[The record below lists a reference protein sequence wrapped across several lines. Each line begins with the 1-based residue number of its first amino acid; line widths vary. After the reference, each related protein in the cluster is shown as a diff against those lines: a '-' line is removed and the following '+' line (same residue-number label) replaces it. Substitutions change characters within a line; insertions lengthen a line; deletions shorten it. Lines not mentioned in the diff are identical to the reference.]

1 MFIRSGCSLFPNR
14 KNQNMT
20 TAYTTKPI
28 VTIEQMI
35 KEFPTGDGPFRAL
48 DEVSVKINQ
57 GEMVA
62 IMGPSGSGKSTLMT
76 LIGLLD
82 TPTSGSYILDGEDV
96 SNLSRLEQARVRNR
110 KLGFV
115 FQNFNLLPRLS
126 AVQNVELPLVYG
138 RVDRRER
145 RQRARAALEAVG
157 LGHKLDNLPTML
169 SGGQKQRVAIARA
182 LVHNPAMILADEPTG
197 ALDTRTGA
205 EIMALFRDLN
215 REEGRTIVVVT
226 HDPEIGRH
234 MDRVIGLRDGRL
246 ADNILSEYYGVE
258 VFERI
263 ELEHAREHHREPVL
277 VPVSHERSIS

>member
-1 MFIRSGCSLFPNR
+1 
-14 KNQNMT
+14 MT
-20 TAYTTKPI
+20 TDYITKPI

-35 KEFPTGDGPFRAL
+35 KDFPTGDGMFRAL
-48 DEVSVKINQ
+48 DQVSVTINQ

-76 LIGLLD
+76 MIGLLD
-82 TPTSGSYILDGEDV
+82 TPTSGRYVLDGEDV
-96 SNLSRLEQARVRNR
+96 SNLSRFEQARVRNR

-126 AVQNVELPLVYG
+126 ALQNVELPLVYG
-138 RVDRRER
+138 RVDKRER
-145 RQRARAALEAVG
+145 RAKARAALEAVG
-157 LGHKLDNLPTML
+157 LGHKIDNLPTTL

-182 LVHNPAMILADEPTG
+182 LVHNPPMILADEPTG

-215 REEGRTIVVVT
+215 REQGRTIVIVT

-246 ADNILSEYYGVE
+246 AENILGEYYGVE
-258 VFERI
+258 VFEQVER
-263 ELEHAREHHREPVL
+263 EHAKEH
-277 VPVSHERSIS
+277 VPVPVPVQRTNNP